1 LTVLLLKIGRDCVI
15 FAKITLF
22 DGRLHRERM
31 KIRGNDM
38 NSSKNGVEKAV
49 NVSLN
54 PDEIEM
60 EFVPIILTP

>member
-1 LTVLLLKIGRDCVI
+1 
-15 FAKITLF
+15 
-22 DGRLHRERM
+22 
-31 KIRGNDM
+31 M